1 MTIYFNDKIISVG
14 AVPPLDVFEVS
25 SMNYISTRGKTDKVS
40 FKDAVMMGLAEDGG
54 LLLPE
59 SVPSVSDRLEELSK
73 LSYKELAY
81 EIISLFATD
90 IPENDLRTLI
100 ENSYS
105 IFTTDEVAPVV
116 KKGNVY
122 IQELFHG
129 PTFAFKDV
137 ALQLLG
143 NFFEYILK
151 ERDEQLNI
159 IGATSGDTG
168 SAAIYGVRGKA
179 NINIFILHPKGRVSA
194 VQEMQ
199 MTSVTDENV
208 YNLAIEGTFDD
219 AQDIVKAAFGD
230 IDFKKKYKLGAV
242 NSINWARVLAQIVYY
257 FYGYFQAQKQGAEKV
272 RFVVPTGNFGNIF
285 AGYFAKQMGLPLD
298 KIVLA
303 TNENNILARFI
314 KDGDY
319 STKEVVQTYSPSM
332 DIQIASNFER
342 YLYFLYGKDSS
353 KVVEKMDQLKK
364 EGRITFSDAE
374 MEKVH
379 AEFATF
385 STSNDLTETT
395 IESFYNNTEYVLDP
409 HTACGVAAALELADA
424 DYVCLSTAHPAKFP
438 DVVAKATGE
447 APEKPEG
454 IAKLEKLEKKCV
466 IIDNDLQKVKDFV
479 AENV

>member
-1 MTIYFNDKIISVG
+1 
-14 AVPPLDVFEVS
+14 
-25 SMNYISTRGKTDKVS
+25 MNYISTRGQTDKVA

-59 SVPSVSDRLEELSK
+59 SVPSIAGRLDELAG
-73 LSYKELAY
+73 LTYNELAY

-90 IPENDLRTLI
+90 IPETDLKELI
-100 ENSYS
+100 EKSYS
-105 IFTTDEVAPVV
+105 TFETSEVAPVV
-116 KKGNVY
+116 KKGSVY

-143 NFFEYILK
+143 NLFEYILK
-151 ERDEQLNI
+151 ERNEKLNI

-168 SAAIYGVRGKA
+168 SAAIYGVRGKE

-199 MTSVTDENV
+199 MTSVTDDNV

-230 IDFKKKYKLGAV
+230 IEYKKQYKLGAV

-257 FYGYFQAQKQGAEKV
+257 FYGYFQAKKQGADNV

-298 KIVLA
+298 KMILA
-303 TNENNILARFI
+303 TNENNILSRFI
-314 KDGDY
+314 TDGDY

-342 YLYFLYGKDSS
+342 YLYFLLDKDPDA
-353 KVVEKMDQLKK
+353 VRAKMDELKADGK
-364 EGRITFSDAE
+364 MTFSDGD
-374 MEKVH
+374 MKKVH
-379 AEFATF
+379 SEFGTF
-385 STSNDLTETT
+385 STSNDLTEKT
-395 IESFYNNTEYVLDP
+395 IESFFADTGYVLDP
-409 HTACGVAAALELADA
+409 HTACGVAAAKLMADA
-424 DYVCLSTAHPAKFP
+424 DYICLSTAHPAKFP
-438 DVVAKATGE
+438 DVVEKATGKQP
-447 APEKPEG
+447 AKPEG
-454 IAKLEKLEKKCV
+454 IAKLENLEKRCSV
-466 IIDNDLQKVKDFV
+466 IENDLQKVKDFV
-479 AENV
+479 ASNV

>member
-1 MTIYFNDKIISVG
+1 MK
-14 AVPPLDVFEVS
+14 
-25 SMNYISTRGKTDKVS
+25 YISTRGKTEKVS

-59 SVPSVSDRLEELSK
+59 TVPSVAEKLDKLAT

-90 IPENDLRTLI
+90 IPESDLRTLI
-100 ENSYS
+100 EKSYS
-105 IFTTDEVAPVV
+105 TFETPDVAPVV
-116 KKGNVY
+116 KKGGVY

-143 NFFEYILK
+143 NLFEYILK
-151 ERDEQLNI
+151 ERNEQLNI

-199 MTSVTDENV
+199 MTSVTDANV

-230 IDFKKKYKLGAV
+230 IDYKKKYKLGAV

-257 FYGYFQAQKQGAEKV
+257 FYGYFKAKEQGAEKV
-272 RFVVPTGNFGNIF
+272 RFIVPTGNFGNIF

-298 KIVLA
+298 KMVLA

-342 YLYFLYGKDSS
+342 YLYFLYGKDSA
-353 KVVEKMDQLKK
+353 VIREKMAELKANGK
-364 EGRITFSDAE
+364 ITFSDSD

-379 AEFATF
+379 AEFGTF
-385 STSNDLTETT
+385 STSNELTEST
-395 IESFYNNTEYVLDP
+395 IKSFYESTGYVLDP

-438 DVVAKATGE
+438 DVVVKATGK

-454 IAKLEKLEKKCV
+454 IAKLESLEKRCSV
-466 IIDNDLQKVKDFV
+466 IENDLDKVKEFV
-479 AENV
+479 ASNV

>member
-1 MTIYFNDKIISVG
+1 
-14 AVPPLDVFEVS
+14 
-25 SMNYISTRGKTDKVS
+25 MNYISTRGQTGKVS

-59 SVPSVSDRLEELSK
+59 SVPSVTEKLDELSK
-73 LSYKELAY
+73 LTYTELAY
-81 EIISLFATD
+81 EIIKLFAAD
-90 IPENDLRTLI
+90 IPEKDLKTLI
-100 ENSYS
+100 ANSYAS
-105 IFTTDEVAPVV
+105 FETDEVAPVV
-116 KKGNVY
+116 KKGDVY

-143 NFFEYILK
+143 NLFEYILK
-151 ERDEQLNI
+151 ERGEILNI

-168 SAAIYGVRGKA
+168 SAAIYGVRGKE
-179 NINIFILHPKGRVSA
+179 NINIFILHPKGRVSR

-199 MTSVTDENV
+199 MTSVTDANV
-208 YNLAIEGTFDD
+208 YNLAIAGTFDD

-230 IDFKKKYKLGAV
+230 IDYKKKYKLGAV

-257 FYGYFQAQKQGAEKV
+257 FYGYFQAQKQGAKNV

-285 AGYFAKQMGLPLD
+285 AGYFAKQMGLPID
-298 KIVLA
+298 KIILA

-342 YLYFLYGKDSS
+342 YLYFLYGKDANLV
-353 KVVEKMDQLKK
+353 KVKMDELKATGK
-364 EGRITFSDAE
+364 ISFSDEE
-374 MEKVH
+374 MKDVH
-379 AEFATF
+379 AEFGAF
-385 STSNDLTETT
+385 STSNELTEST
-395 IESFYNNTEYVLDP
+395 IGTFYKETGYVLDP
-409 HTACGVAAALELADA
+409 HTACGVAAALELGDA

-438 DVVAKATGE
+438 DVVVKTTGKE
-447 APEKPEG
+447 PVKPEG
-454 IAKLEKLEKKCV
+454 IAKLENLEKRCV
-466 IIDNDLQKVKDFV
+466 DIANDLQAVKDFV
-479 AENV
+479 AANV

>member
-1 MTIYFNDKIISVG
+1 
-14 AVPPLDVFEVS
+14 
-25 SMNYISTRGKTDKVS
+25 
-40 FKDAVMMGLAEDGG
+40 MMGLAEDGG

-59 SVPSVSDRLEELSK
+59 TVPSVAEKLDKLAT

-90 IPENDLRTLI
+90 IPESDLRTLI
-100 ENSYS
+100 EKSYS
-105 IFTTDEVAPVV
+105 TFETPEVAPVV
-116 KKGNVY
+116 KKGSVY

-143 NFFEYILK
+143 NLFEYILK
-151 ERDEQLNI
+151 ERNEQLNI

-168 SAAIYGVRGKA
+168 SAAIYGVRGKD

-199 MTSVTDENV
+199 MTSVTDANV

-230 IDFKKKYKLGAV
+230 IDYKKKYKLGAV

-257 FYGYFQAQKQGAEKV
+257 FYGYFKAKEQGAEKV
-272 RFVVPTGNFGNIF
+272 RFIVPTGNFGNIF

-298 KIVLA
+298 KMVLA

-342 YLYFLYGKDSS
+342 YLYFLYGKDSA
-353 KVVEKMDQLKK
+353 VIREKMAELKANGK
-364 EGRITFSDAE
+364 ITFSDSD

-379 AEFATF
+379 AEFGTF
-385 STSNDLTETT
+385 STSNELTEST
-395 IESFYNNTEYVLDP
+395 IKSFYESTGYVLDP

-438 DVVAKATGE
+438 DVVVKATGK

-454 IAKLEKLEKKCV
+454 IAKLESLEKRCSV
-466 IIDNDLQKVKDFV
+466 IENDLDKVKEFV
-479 AENV
+479 ASNV

>member
-1 MTIYFNDKIISVG
+1 MRY
-14 AVPPLDVFEVS
+14 L
-25 SMNYISTRGKTDKVS
+25 STRAQTTERVS

-59 SVPSVSDRLEELSK
+59 SVPSVADRLDKLAG
-73 LSYKELAY
+73 LSYKELAF
-81 EIISLFATD
+81 EIISLFTDD
-90 IPENDLRTLI
+90 IPASDLKNLI
-100 ENSYS
+100 EKSYS
-105 IFTTDEVAPVV
+105 TFETSEVAPVV
-116 KKGNVY
+116 KKDGVY

-143 NFFEYILK
+143 NLFEYILR
-151 ERDEQLNI
+151 ERNEQLNI

-168 SAAIYGVRGKA
+168 SAAIYGVRGKE
-179 NINIFILHPKGRVSA
+179 NINIFILHPKGRVSP

-199 MTSVTDENV
+199 MTSVTDANV
-208 YNLAIEGTFDD
+208 HNLAIKGTFDD

-230 IDFKKKYKLGAV
+230 IAFKKKYKLGAV

-257 FYGYFQAQKQGAEKV
+257 FYGYFQAQKQGAKKV

-303 TNENNILARFI
+303 TNENNILSRFI
-314 KDGDY
+314 KSGDY
-319 STKEVVQTYSPSM
+319 STREVVQTYSPSM

-342 YLYFLYGKDSS
+342 YLYFLYGKDSAVLRS
-353 KVVEKMDQLKK
+353 KMDELKK
-364 EGRITFSDAE
+364 TGKIVFSDAE
-374 MEKVH
+374 MAKVQ

-385 STSNDLTETT
+385 STSNELTEKT
-395 IESFYNNTEYVLDP
+395 IASFYKNTEYVLDP
-409 HTACGVAAALELADA
+409 HTACGVAAAIEMADA

-438 DVVAKATGE
+438 DVVEKATGK
-447 APEKPEG
+447 APEKPAG
-454 IAKLEKLEKKCV
+454 IARLETLDKKCSE
-466 IIDNDLQKVKDFV
+466 IDNDLQKVKDFV
-479 AENV
+479 AQNV

>member
-1 MTIYFNDKIISVG
+1 MECK
-14 AVPPLDVFEVS
+14 
-25 SMNYISTRGKTDKVS
+25 MKYISTRGQTDKVS
-40 FKDAVMMGLAEDGG
+40 FKDAVMMGLGEDGG

-59 SVPSVSDRLEELSK
+59 SIPSVKNRLDELRE

-81 EIISLFATD
+81 EIISLFTDD
-90 IPENDLRTLI
+90 IPAKDLKELI
-100 ENSYS
+100 EKSYS
-105 IFTTDEVAPVV
+105 SFADEEVAPVV
-116 KKGNVY
+116 KENGVY

-143 NFFEYILK
+143 NLFEYILK
-151 ERDEQLNI
+151 ENNEILNI

-168 SAAIYGVRGKA
+168 SAAIYGVRGKE
-179 NINIFILHPKGRVSA
+179 NIKIFILHPKGRVSA

-199 MTSVTDENV
+199 MTSVTDDNV
-208 YNLAIEGTFDD
+208 FNLAIKGTFDD
-219 AQDIVKAAFGD
+219 AQNIVKAAFGD
-230 IDFKKKYKLGAV
+230 IKFKKKHKLGAV

-257 FYGYFQAQKQGAEKV
+257 FYGYFQAEKQGARDI

-285 AGYFAKQMGLPLD
+285 AGYFAMQMGLPIE

-342 YLYFLYGKDSS
+342 YLYFLYGKNSER
-353 KVVEKMDQLKK
+353 VCEKMSELQQTGK
-364 EGRITFSDAE
+364 ITFTDKE

-379 AEFATF
+379 SEFETF
-385 STSNDLTETT
+385 STSNELTEKT
-395 IESFYNNTEYVLDP
+395 IKEFYKETSYILDP
-409 HTACGVAAALELADA
+409 HTACGVAAALQMGEA
-424 DYVCLSTAHPAKFP
+424 DYICLSTAHPAKFP
-438 DVVAKATGE
+438 EVVEKTTGN
-447 APEKPEG
+447 PPPKPEG
-454 IAKLEKLEKKCV
+454 IAVLEKLEKKCV
-466 IIDNDLQKVKDFV
+466 EIDNDLIKVKNFI
-479 AENV
+479 AEHI

>member
-1 MTIYFNDKIISVG
+1 MK
-14 AVPPLDVFEVS
+14 
-25 SMNYISTRGKTDKVS
+25 YISTRGKTEKVS

-59 SVPSVSDRLEELSK
+59 TVPSVTEK
-73 LSYKELAY
+73 LDKLATLTYKELAY

-90 IPENDLRTLI
+90 IPESDLRTLI
-100 ENSYS
+100 DKSYS
-105 IFTTDEVAPVV
+105 TFETSEVAPVV
-116 KKGNVY
+116 KKGDVY

-143 NFFEYILK
+143 NLFEYILK
-151 ERDEQLNI
+151 ERNEQLNI

-168 SAAIYGVRGKA
+168 SAAIYGVRGKD

-199 MTSVTDENV
+199 MTSVTDANV

-230 IDFKKKYKLGAV
+230 IDYKKKYKLGAV

-257 FYGYFQAQKQGAEKV
+257 FYGYFQAKKQGAENV
-272 RFVVPTGNFGNIF
+272 RFIVPTGNFGNIF

-298 KIVLA
+298 KMILA

-342 YLYFLYGKDSS
+342 YLYFLYGKDSA
-353 KVVEKMDQLKK
+353 VIREKMAELKANGK
-364 EGRITFSDAE
+364 IIFSDSD

-379 AEFATF
+379 AEFDTF
-385 STSNDLTETT
+385 STSNELTEST
-395 IESFYNNTEYVLDP
+395 IKSFYESTGYVLDP

-424 DYVCLSTAHPAKFP
+424 DYICLSTAHPAKFP
-438 DVVAKATGE
+438 DVVVKATGK

-454 IAKLEKLEKKCV
+454 IARLESLEKKCAV
-466 IIDNDLQKVKDFV
+466 IENDLNKVKEFV
-479 AENV
+479 ASNV

>member
-1 MTIYFNDKIISVG
+1 M
-14 AVPPLDVFEVS
+14 
-25 SMNYISTRGKTDKVS
+25 YISTRGKTDRVS

-59 SVPSVSDRLEELSK
+59 TVPSVADRLDELSD
-73 LSYKELAY
+73 LSYKDLAY
-81 EIISLFATD
+81 EIISLFTDD
-90 IPENDLRTLI
+90 IPEEDLRSLI
-100 ENSYS
+100 NKSYGTFRS
-105 IFTTDEVAPVV
+105 EEVAPVV
-116 KKGNVY
+116 KKGSVY

-151 ERDEQLNI
+151 QRNEQLNI

-168 SAAIYGVRGKA
+168 SAAIYGVRGKD

-219 AQDIVKAAFGD
+219 AQNIVKAAFGD

-257 FYGYFQAQKQGAEKV
+257 FYGYFQAKKNGAQKV

-342 YLYFLYGKDSS
+342 YLYFLYGQSS
-353 KVVEKMDQLKK
+353 EMVDKKMQELKQSGK
-364 EGRITFSDAE
+364 ITFSDAE
-374 MEKVH
+374 MKKVH
-379 AEFATF
+379 GEFAAF
-385 STSNDLTETT
+385 STSNELTEST
-395 IESFYNNTEYVLDP
+395 IKSFYNNTEYVLDP
-409 HTACGVAAALELADA
+409 HTACGVAAALDMADA

-438 DVVAKATGE
+438 DVVVKATGKE
-447 APEKPEG
+447 PEKPEG
-454 IAKLEKLEKKCV
+454 IAKLEKLDKKCV
-466 IIDNDLQKVKDFV
+466 TIENDLEKVKKFV

>member
-1 MTIYFNDKIISVG
+1 MY
-14 AVPPLDVFEVS
+14 
-25 SMNYISTRGKTDKVS
+25 YISTRGKTDKVS

-59 SVPSVSDRLEELSK
+59 TVPSVTEKLDK
-73 LSYKELAY
+73 LSTLTYKELAY
-81 EIISLFATD
+81 EIISLFAAD
-90 IPENDLRTLI
+90 IPEADLKTLI

-105 IFTTDEVAPVV
+105 TFETSEVAPVI
-116 KKGNVY
+116 KKGDVY

-143 NFFEYILK
+143 NLFEYILK
-151 ERDEQLNI
+151 ERNEQLNI

-168 SAAIYGVRGKA
+168 SAAIYGVRGKE
-179 NINIFILHPKGRVSA
+179 NINIFILHPKGRVSP

-230 IDFKKKYKLGAV
+230 IDYKKKYKLGAV

-257 FYGYFQAQKQGAEKV
+257 FYGYFQVKKQGADKV
-272 RFVVPTGNFGNIF
+272 RFIVPTGNFGNIF

-298 KIVLA
+298 KMVLA
-303 TNENNILARFI
+303 TNENNILSRFI

-319 STKEVVQTYSPSM
+319 STKDVVQTYSPSM

-342 YLYFLYGKDSS
+342 YLYFLYDKNSEA
-353 KVVEKMDQLKK
+353 VCEKMAELKENGK
-364 EGRITFSDAE
+364 ITFSDSE
-374 MEKVH
+374 MAKVH
-379 AEFATF
+379 AEFGTF
-385 STSNDLTETT
+385 STSNQLTEST
-395 IESFYNNTEYVLDP
+395 IKSFYEDTGYILDP
-409 HTACGVAAALELADA
+409 HTACGVAAAIELADA

-438 DVVAKATGE
+438 DVVVKATGI

-454 IAKLEKLEKKCV
+454 IAKLEALEKRCEV
-466 IIDNDLQKVKDFV
+466 IENDLNKVKEFV
-479 AENV
+479 ASNV

>member
-1 MTIYFNDKIISVG
+1 M
-14 AVPPLDVFEVS
+14 
-25 SMNYISTRGKTDKVS
+25 YISTRGKTEKVS

-73 LSYKELAY
+73 LSYKELAF
-81 EIISLFATD
+81 EIISLFTND
-90 IPENDLRTLI
+90 IPENDLKMLI
-100 ENSYS
+100 NKSYS
-105 IFTTDEVAPVV
+105 AFENDEVAPVV
-116 KKGNVY
+116 KKGDVY

-151 ERDEQLNI
+151 ERSEQLNI

-168 SAAIYGVRGKA
+168 SAAIYGVRGKS

-199 MTSVTDENV
+199 MTSVTDANV

-219 AQDIVKAAFGD
+219 AQYIVKAAFGD
-230 IDFKKKYKLGAV
+230 ISYKKKYKLGAV

-257 FYGYFQAQKQGAEKV
+257 FYGYFQAKKQGAENV

-298 KIVLA
+298 KIILA

-314 KDGDY
+314 NNGDY

-342 YLYFLYGKDSS
+342 YLYFLCGKDSE
-353 KVVEKMDQLKK
+353 KVAAKMNELKTSGK
-364 EGRITFSDAE
+364 ISFSDE
-374 MEKVH
+374 DMERVH

-385 STSNDLTETT
+385 STSNELTEST
-395 IESFYNNTEYVLDP
+395 IKSFYEKTDYILDP
-409 HTACGVAAALELADA
+409 HTACGVAAALKMADA

-438 DVVAKATGE
+438 DVVIKAVGK
-447 APEKPEG
+447 APDKPEG
-454 IAKLEKLEKKCV
+454 IAKLEKLEKKCIV
-466 IIDNDLQKVKDFV
+466 IDNDLQKVKSFV

>member
-1 MTIYFNDKIISVG
+1 MK
-14 AVPPLDVFEVS
+14 
-25 SMNYISTRGKTDKVS
+25 YISTRGKTEKVS

-59 SVPSVSDRLEELSK
+59 TVPSVAEKLDKLAT

-90 IPENDLRTLI
+90 IPESDLRTLI
-100 ENSYS
+100 EKSYS
-105 IFTTDEVAPVV
+105 TFETPEVAPVV
-116 KKGNVY
+116 KKGSVY

-143 NFFEYILK
+143 NLFEYILK
-151 ERDEQLNI
+151 ERNEQLNI

-199 MTSVTDENV
+199 MTSVTDANV

-230 IDFKKKYKLGAV
+230 IDYKKKYKLGAV

-272 RFVVPTGNFGNIF
+272 RFIVPTGNFGNIF

-298 KIVLA
+298 KMILA

-342 YLYFLYGKDSS
+342 YLYFLYGKDSA
-353 KVVEKMDQLKK
+353 VIREKMAELKANGK
-364 EGRITFSDAE
+364 ITFSDSD

-379 AEFATF
+379 AEFGTS
-385 STSNDLTETT
+385 STSNELTEST
-395 IESFYNNTEYVLDP
+395 IKSFYESTGYVLDP

-438 DVVAKATGE
+438 DVVVKATGK

-454 IAKLEKLEKKCV
+454 IAKLESLEKRCSV
-466 IIDNDLQKVKDFV
+466 IENDLDKVKEFV
-479 AENV
+479 ASNV